1 MIKLLRL
8 IVRWLSRIWRGSSS
22 PDGAHFEVERKY
34 RLSEAEIQALPSKL
48 TSIGYAFDGVAE
60 MTDTFVPPAV
70 EGDMIRVRDET
81 ISGASH
87 TVLTCKTWKI
97 VAKQKE
103 REETEEVLTPFV
115 RGCILEVGQR
125 LRGKKLASFSKTRD
139 LYVATVD
146 GRKVTVGL
154 DRVTGLGK
162 YSGPYLEIEVIAKL
176 ESEVEAAREF
186 IVKFAKE
193 LLGDDRDFVRMS
205 YQQMLMETE
214 SQSQS

>member
-1 MIKLLRL
+1 MNKLLRL

-34 RLSEAEIQALPSKL
+34 RLTEAEIQSLPAKL
-48 TSIGYAFDGVAE
+48 TSIGYVFDGVAE
-60 MTDTFVPPAV
+60 MVDTFVPPET

-97 VAKQKE
+97 VAGQKE
-103 REETEEVLTPFV
+103 RAETEESLTPFV

-125 LRGKKLASFSKTRD
+125 LRGKKLSTFSKTRD
-139 LYVATVD
+139 LYVAALA

-154 DRVTGLGK
+154 DRVSGLGK
-162 YSGPYLEIEVIAKL
+162 YSGPYLEIEVIVKH
-176 ESEVEAAREF
+176 ESEVAAVREF
-186 IVKFAKE
+186 IVAHAKE

-214 SQSQS
+214 SQS

>member
-22 PDGAHFEVERKY
+22 PDSAHFEVERKY
-34 RLSEAEIQALPSKL
+34 NLTEAEIQALPAKL
-48 TSIGYAFDGVAE
+48 TALGYVFDGVAE
-60 MTDTFVPPAV
+60 MMDTFVPSAV
-70 EGDMIRVRDET
+70 DGDMIRVRDET

-87 TVLTCKTWKI
+87 TLLTVKTWKI
-97 VAKQKE
+97 VAGQKE
-103 REETEEVLTPFV
+103 REETEETLSPFV

-125 LRGKKLASFSKTRD
+125 LKGKKLSSFSKTRD
-139 LYVATVD
+139 LYVATVE
-146 GRKVTVGL
+146 GQKVTVGL

-176 ESEVEAAREF
+176 ESEVEAARTF
-186 IVKFAKE
+186 IAKFAKE

-205 YQQMLMETE
+205 YQQMLLETE
-214 SQSQS
+214 PKQS